1 MVRVITWTRQ
11 KFEYQLEPCKYSLRS
26 CTDSR
31 FPNIGELEVERRK
44 LEVEGRESSVES
56 VKTEMQQV

>member
-1 MVRVITWTRQ
+1 MVRVITLTRQ

-31 FPNIGELEVERRK
+31 SPNISELEVQRRK
-44 LEVEGRESSVES
+44 LEVEGLKSSGES
-56 VKTEMQQV
+56 VKTEMQQA